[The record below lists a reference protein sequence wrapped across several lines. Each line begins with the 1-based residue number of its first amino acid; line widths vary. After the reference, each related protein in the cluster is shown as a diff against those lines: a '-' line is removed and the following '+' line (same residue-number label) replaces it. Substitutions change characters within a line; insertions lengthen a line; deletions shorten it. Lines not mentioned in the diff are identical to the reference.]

1 MSNLLEIKNVKK
13 YFLRGGGFLVKPLP
27 PIRAVDGVSLK
38 IGEKETVG
46 LVGESG
52 CGKTTI
58 GRVILKLYQP
68 TEGKIFFEGKD
79 LTNLSK
85 KEMEPLR
92 REMQIIF
99 QDPFSSLHPRMRIRQ
114 ILKEPFLIHRIGSK
128 KDQKEKILE
137 LLQEVGL
144 EPESLLRFPHEF
156 SGGQRQRIGIARAIA
171 LNPKLIIA
179 DEPVSALDVSIQAQ
193 IIDLLDDL
201 QKKFSLSYL
210 FIAHDL
216 SVVEH
221 ISDRVMVMYVGKIVE
236 QAVTRELYG
245 NPLHP
250 YTKALLSA
258 VPVPDPHLKKEREI
272 LKGDL
277 PNPANPPSGCRF
289 HTRCQYAKPKCRE
302 EEPKLKDVGAGHK
315 VACHLI

>member
-1 MSNLLEIKNVKK
+1 MNLLETKNLKK
-13 YFLRGGGFLVKPLP
+13 YFSRGGGFLQKPLP
-27 PIRAVDGVSLK
+27 PVRAVDDVSLR
-38 IGEKETVG
+38 IGKKETLG

-52 CGKTTI
+52 CGKTTTGWI
-58 GRVILKLYQP
+58 ILKLDEP
-68 TEGKIFFEGKD
+68 TEGKILFNGKD
-79 LTNLSK
+79 ITDLSK

-99 QDPFSSLHPRMRIRQ
+99 QDPASSLPPRMKIGK
-114 ILKEPFLIHRIGSK
+114 ILEEPFIIHKIGSK
-128 KDQKEKILE
+128 KERAELVIE

-144 EPESLLRFPHEF
+144 KPSCLKSFPHEF

-171 LNPKLIIA
+171 LNPKLIVA

-193 IIDLLDDL
+193 IIGLLDDL
-201 QKKFSLSYL
+201 QEKFSLSYL

-221 ISDRVMVMYVGKIVE
+221 ISDRVMVMYVGRIVE
-236 QAVTRELYG
+236 EGITRELYG

-258 VPVPDPHLKKEREI
+258 VPVPDPHFKKEREI

-289 HTRCQYAKPKCRE
+289 HTRCRYAKPICKE
-302 EEPKLKDVGAGHK
+302 QEPKLKDVGGGHL